1 MAAESR
7 LVKRW
12 RRVYTECRGNIFT
25 LCKYLNFVPTDQQA
39 HILHLVQNE
48 TRAPVRLRKKRI
60 AVKSGQ
66 GPGKTAFSNII
77 ALYRAIRF
85 KDAMCIVTAP
95 TMRQAKK
102 VWLAEFRR
110 MIRNADPIF
119 KRFVKVTKSDVRMG
133 GKDHPE
139 WGIQLATGSKAENV
153 QGFHEKHLT
162 FIVDEASGV
171 ERDIIDTIKATL
183 SNDDSLMIM
192 IGNPNTR
199 DCSFFDCFTR
209 FAKEWHLFT
218 MNSEESSITNKE
230 NIRKLEEE
238 FGRDSDVYR
247 VRVLGEFPYMDP
259 NCVMSSE
266 DLWHCVD
273 ADALQAARMAIG
285 ELRFGID
292 LARYGDAESVIY
304 RRSGLAVVENKIYVK
319 TDPNDVIDYAFEM
332 QRRADWTN
340 KSCTYVVDAG
350 GMGQGVMR
358 SFYKTKRRVLE
369 FHTGGTAHD
378 AQYANKMTEA
388 FFYVA
393 KLAREGHM
401 HIPNDYRL
409 IQQLSSRLYF
419 INKKGKIIL
428 ETKDE
433 YVKRG
438 YESPDRA
445 DAFVMCFYP
454 HTAVAGKLITGS
466 GSSKTV
472 GMEVKT

>member
-1 MAAESR
+1 
-7 LVKRW
+7 
-12 RRVYTECRGNIFT
+12 
-25 LCKYLNFVPTDQQA
+25 
-39 HILHLVQNE
+39 VQLE
-48 TRAPVRLRKKRI
+48 TRRPVPKRKKRI

-66 GPGKTAFSNII
+66 GPGKTAVSNII
-77 ALYRAIRF
+77 ALYRVLRF
-85 KDAMCIVTAP
+85 PDAMCIVTAP

-110 MIRNADPIF
+110 MIRTAHPIF
-119 KRFVKVTKSDVRMG
+119 KKFVKVTKSDVRLG
-133 GKDHPE
+133 GNDHPE

-183 SNDDSLMIM
+183 SNPDSLLIA

-199 DCSFFDCFTR
+199 DCAFFDCFTR
-209 FAKEWHLFT
+209 FVKEWHVFT
-218 MNSEESSITNKE
+218 MNAEESPITDKE

-266 DLWHCVD
+266 DLWRCVEV
-273 ADALQAARMAIG
+273 DALQAARMAFG
-285 ELRFGID
+285 EHRFGID
-292 LARYGDAESVIY
+292 LARYGDAESAIY

-319 TDPNDVIDYAFEM
+319 TDPNDVLDYAFEM
-332 QRRADWTN
+332 QRRADWPN
-340 KSCTYVVDAG
+340 KDCTYIVDAG

-358 SFYKTKRRVLE
+358 TFYKTKRKIHE
-369 FHTGGTAHD
+369 FHTGGTAFD
-378 AQYANKMTEA
+378 RQYDNKMTEA
-388 FFYVA
+388 FFHVA
-393 KLAREGHM
+393 KLAREGKM
-401 HIPNDYRL
+401 HIPNDYKL

-419 INKKGKIIL
+419 INKKGKIVL
-428 ETKDE
+428 ETKKE
-433 YVKRG
+433 YVDRG

-454 HTAVAGKLITGS
+454 HASVGAKLITG
-466 GSSKTV
+466 GSPSKTV
-472 GMEVKT
+472 GMEVRP

>member
-12 RRVYTECRGNIFT
+12 RTIYQGCRKDIFA
-25 LCKYLNFVPTDQQA
+25 LCRYLNFLPTDQQA
-39 HILHLVQNE
+39 HILRLVQLE
-48 TRAPVRLRKKRI
+48 RDLPIKQRKKRI

-66 GPGKTAFSNII
+66 GPGKTAISNII
-77 ALYRAIRF
+77 ALWRVLQF
-85 KDAMCIVTAP
+85 PDAMCIITAP

-110 MIRNADPIF
+110 LIRQAHPILKKMIQ
-119 KRFVKVTKSDVRMG
+119 VTKSDVRLG
-133 GKDHPE
+133 GYDHPE

-183 SNDDSLMIM
+183 SNPDSLMIM

-209 FAKEWHLFT
+209 FHKEWHLFT
-218 MNSEESSITNKE
+218 MNAEESPITDKD

-266 DLWHCVD
+266 DLWRCAENDPIAAVRR
-273 ADALQAARMAIG
+273 ALKVF
-285 ELRFGID
+285 RFGID

-304 RRSGLAVVENKIYVK
+304 KRSGLAVIENKIFVK
-319 TDPNDVIDYAFEM
+319 TDPNDVIDMAFEM
-332 QRRADWTN
+332 QRKNDWKN
-340 KSCTYVVDAG
+340 SECTYIVDAG
-350 GMGQGVMR
+350 GMGQGVLR
-358 SFYKTKRRVLE
+358 SFHKSGRQVLE
-369 FHTGGTAHD
+369 FHTGGTPRD
-378 AQYANKMTEA
+378 SQYANKMTEA
-388 FFYVA
+388 FFHVA
-393 KLAREGHM
+393 KLSREGYM
-401 HIPNDYRL
+401 FLPNDYRL

-428 ETKDE
+428 ETKEE

-454 HTAVAGKLITGS
+454 HVKVGGTLITQKGS
-466 GSSKTV
+466 CKTV
-472 GMEVKT
+472 GMEIK

>member
-7 LVKRW
+7 VVRRW
-12 RRVYTECRGNIFT
+12 REIYKECRHSIFR
-25 LCKYLNFVPTDQQA
+25 LCHYLNFTPTKQQA
-39 HILHLVQNE
+39 HILRLVQLE
-48 TRAPVRLRKKRI
+48 CDLPIKQRRKRI

-66 GPGKTAFSNII
+66 GPGKTAVSNII
-77 ALYRAIRF
+77 ALWRALRYI
-85 KDAMCIVTAP
+85 DSMCVVTAP

-110 MIRNADPIF
+110 LMRQSHSILRKMIQ
-119 KRFVKVTKSDVRMG
+119 VTKSDVRIG
-133 GKDHPE
+133 GFDHPE

-153 QGFHEKHLT
+153 QGFHDKHLT

-199 DCSFFDCFTR
+199 DCAFFDCFTQ
-209 FAKEWHLFT
+209 FHKEWHLFT
-218 MNSEESSITNKE
+218 MNAEESPITDKE
-230 NIRKLEEE
+230 NIRKLADE
-238 FGRDSDVYR
+238 FGRESDVYR

-266 DLWHCVD
+266 DLWRCTEVD
-273 ADALQAARMAIG
+273 HYRAMRQAYG
-285 ELRFGID
+285 EFRFGID

-304 RRSGLAVVENKIYVK
+304 RRSGLAVVENKIFVK
-319 TDPNDVIDYAFEM
+319 TDPNDVVDRAFLM
-332 QRRADWTN
+332 QHQADWKRN
-340 KSCTYVVDAG
+340 DCVYVVDAG

-358 SFYKTKRRVLE
+358 NFYKTGRKVLE
-369 FHTGGTAHD
+369 FHTGGTPTD
-378 AQYANKMTEA
+378 NQYANKMTEA
-388 FFYVA
+388 FFHVA
-393 KLAREGHM
+393 KLSRDRIM
-401 HIPNDYRL
+401 SIPSDYKL
-409 IQQLSSRLYF
+409 VQQLSSRLYF
-419 INKKGKIIL
+419 INKKGKIVL

-454 HTAVAGKLITGS
+454 HTQVSGKIVTKRGTT
-466 GSSKTV
+466 KTV
-472 GMEVKT
+472 GMEVR